1 LDKHILWLSR
11 YQKLQQLGAANR
23 QLLCGSLHVTG
34 SRLVAVVAARG
45 GVMNVSWRAPAAAL
59 VICLFQQAASA
70 AEIRILSIPGIKA
83 ALEQIKASFER
94 ESGHQLAIYY
104 EIFTRQKKELEAGD
118 FELAI
123 FPKSQIAELAT
134 QGRIVTAS
142 TFDIA
147 RTSIGVAVRKGAP
160 KPEISSEE
168 AFKRTLLAAK
178 SITYTKETLTG
189 VHVTRLLDRFG
200 IAEQVKDKV
209 VLQPRGNMST
219 PAVADGTA
227 EIAIVQ
233 VSDIVAHPGVDLV
246 GPLPPSIQ
254 NYVVQ
259 VAAVGSNAKNAAAAG
274 DLVKYLTSPAAVA
287 VFKAAGLE
295 TGS

>member
-1 LDKHILWLSR
+1 MLHATGLSP
-11 YQKLQQLGAANR
+11 
-23 QLLCGSLHVTG
+23 SW
-34 SRLVAVVAARG
+34 RG
-45 GVMNVSWRAPAAAL
+45 REVDVMNVSWRAPAAAL
-59 VICLFQQAASA
+59 LICLFQQAATA
-70 AEIRILSIPGIKA
+70 AEIRVLCIPGLKA
-83 ALEQIKASFER
+83 ALEQIKVSFER
-94 ESGHQLAIYY
+94 ESGHQLAIHY

-134 QGRIVTAS
+134 QRRIVTAS

-160 KPEISSEE
+160 KPDISSEE
-168 AFKRTLLAAK
+168 AFTRTLLAAK
-178 SITYTKETLTG
+178 SITYTKETLSG
-189 VHVTRLLDRFG
+189 VHVTHLLDRFG
-200 IAEQVKDKV
+200 IAEQVKNKV
-209 VLQPRGNMST
+209 ILQPRGNMST
-219 PAVADGTA
+219 PAVADGKA

-246 GPLPPSIQ
+246 GPLPASIQ

-259 VAAVGSNAKNAAAAG
+259 VGAVGSNAKNAAAAG
-274 DLVKYLTSPAAVA
+274 DLIKYLTSPAAVA
-287 VFKAAGLE
+287 VFQAAGLD